1 MEDIFGFTKAINT
14 KVLDDPKKLKQIAKI
29 FNVETDT
36 ERRERIKLED
46 EHIKLIDSQGKR

>member
-46 EHIKLIDSQGKR
+46 EHIKLTDSIK

>member
-36 ERRERIKLED
+36 ERRERIKQD
-46 EHIKLIDSQGKR
+46 NANIQRIDNQVKR

>member
-1 MEDIFGFTKAINT
+1 MEDIFGFTKSINN

-36 ERRERIKLED
+36 DRRERIKLED
-46 EHIKLIDSQGKR
+46 EHIKLTDSIK